1 MKSISKPSFHHMSA
15 FVMRIL
21 RWILVL
27 NLAVLS
33 ILWVLEIL
41 SLFVFILM
49 YEALLISILGIFQIL
64 ATHIYKKNS
73 LPYRTGFRTG
83 WVDFKKF
90 AKLKPEERK
99 RYRQEGI
106 IMIIVGLL
114 LLCGSIVVH
123 FYTPV

>member
-1 MKSISKPSFHHMSA
+1 MKSISRPSFNHMSA

-27 NLAVLS
+27 NLPVLS
-33 ILWVLEIL
+33 ILWVFGIL
-41 SLFVFILM
+41 SLFTFILM
-49 YEALLISILGIFQIL
+49 YEALFISILGIFQIL

-83 WVDFKKF
+83 WIDFKKF

-99 RYRQEGI
+99 LYRQEGV
-106 IMIIVGLL
+106 IMIIIGLL
-114 LLCGSIVVH
+114 LLCGSIIVYFCTLV
-123 FYTPV
+123 